1 LKSYIGKVAFVTG
14 AAGGIGLAIATE
26 LGRRGMKVMLAD
38 LDSNRLSAARDH
50 LAANGIVADFV
61 VCDVADIKA
70 VRRAAKATLDRFGK
84 VHFVVNNAGVSLGGP
99 TGEIAIE
106 DWNWIV
112 NINLMGVV
120 HGVETFT
127 PIMIEQGEGGHIL
140 NTASMAGHLALP
152 GGGPYNATKYA
163 CVGYSETIRQ
173 ELAPQGIG
181 VSVLCPGWV
190 KTAINETSKDRPT
203 LRNGGADREETE
215 QGKQIAAAIDAG
227 LDPAV
232 VAAWAL
238 SQIDKDRFYIFTH
251 PELSPFVDGRFAEIK
266 EDLEASRQIPEL
278 ALQAAARQGTAPLDV
293 LVIGAGFSG
302 ICAAIKLEQ
311 SGISNFAVYDKCD
324 GIGGTWWLNTYPGAT
339 CDIPS
344 HFYCYSFEMNPK
356 WSRLFA
362 PQPEIQAY
370 IQHCAVK
377 YGVRDRIHLGHEIQ
391 SVTFDDDLSLWVTRF
406 SDGKT
411 VQSRFVINGSGG
423 LHAPFVPD
431 FAGRDSFAGTQMH
444 TARWDHSFDP
454 AGKRIA
460 VIGSAASAIQAVPK
474 LAEIADQVTL
484 FQRTPNYIAP
494 RDDFAYSAADRLA
507 FETTPQ
513 KMQALRE
520 EMFEDRDTRL
530 YPIVINPLLRQAAAA
545 EIKTYIRSQVTD
557 PDVLEHLLPDYELGC
572 KRILISDDFYPT
584 LNRENVELETSGI
597 AGITPS
603 GIVSGAGNSREFDAI
618 IYATGFDIE
627 AHKLGLDLT
636 GPGGVKLAELW
647 KDRTDAYKAVMVP
660 AMPNYFMVTGPN
672 AGVGTTSVVYLIE
685 QTVDWIVDMIKQAG
699 RDKLVSVRP
708 EACLRYSDAL
718 QSDLGGTVWASGCD
732 SWYVAPNGRIETLFP
747 GNARAFAE
755 QMADIDLADFEIRAI
770 PGRAG
775 LPVPNWTERRGQTGQ
790 TPKDT
795 RKLDPTIKAILSSPE
810 VKTAPKMHEMSATDA
825 RLYYKAMVAKL
836 EEPIA
841 PACDVENHQMPLA
854 GRGLNFRIYRPLG
867 GAQNGAAMVYFH
879 GGGWVIGDLDT
890 HDKSCRAIANHSR
903 IAVVSVDYRRA
914 PEHRFPEPLD
924 DGYDAFCWL
933 AKRAADFGFDPKQI
947 GIGGDS
953 AGGNIASA
961 VTLMLRDRQGP
972 ACAWQVLI
980 YPSLAPYH
988 ETQSS
993 VDFASG
999 YGLDGEVQEWFAAQY
1014 FPKGTDFSDPRVS
1027 PLMARDLR
1035 NLPPAFIATAGFDPL
1050 RDAAAEYAE
1059 KLRGAGVPAAYVEY
1073 SDLIHGFKS
1082 WAGIVP
1088 SAKAALKD
1096 IAQNLSEL
1104 ARQTAPENEPA

>member
-1 LKSYIGKVAFVTG
+1 METYSGKVAFVTG
-14 AAGGIGLAIATE
+14 AAGGIGLAIACE
-26 LGRRGMKVMLAD
+26 LGARGMKVMLAD
-38 LDSNRLSAARDH
+38 LDGDRLKVARDQ
-50 LAANGIVADFV
+50 LTERGIEADFV
-61 VCDVADIKA
+61 VCDVADISA
-70 VRRAAKATLDRFGK
+70 VQRAAKATLDRFGK

-112 NINLMGVV
+112 SINLMGVV

-127 PIMIEQGEGGHIL
+127 PILMEQGEGGHIL

-173 ELAPQGIG
+173 ELAPLGIG

-190 KTAINETSKDRPT
+190 KTAINDTSKDRPT
-203 LRNGGADREETE
+203 LRNGGQDPEETE
-215 QGKQIAAAIDAG
+215 QGRQIAAAIEAG

-232 VAAWAL
+232 VATWTL

-251 PELSPFVDGRFAEIK
+251 PELTPFVDGRFAEMK
-266 EDLEASRQIPEL
+266 EDLEASRLIADL
-278 ALQAAARQGTAPLDV
+278 SLQEAARRGDAPLDV

-302 ICAAIKLEQ
+302 VCAAIELEKH
-311 SGISNFAVYDKCD
+311 GISNFAVYDKCD

-344 HFYCYSFEMNPK
+344 HFYCYSFEMNPN
-356 WSRLFA
+356 WSRLYA
-362 PQPEIQAY
+362 PQPEIQSY
-370 IQHCAVK
+370 IEHCAVK
-377 YGVRDRIHLGHEIQ
+377 YGVRDRIHLGHEIL
-391 SVTFDDDLSLWVTRF
+391 SVTFDDDLSLWVTTF
-406 SDGKT
+406 GDGKT

-423 LHAPFVPD
+423 LHKPLIPD
-431 FAGRDSFAGTQMH
+431 FEGRDSFKGTQMH

-454 AGKRIA
+454 TGKRIA

-474 LAEIADQVTL
+474 LAEVAEQVTL

-494 RDDFAYSAADRLA
+494 RDDFAYSSEEQSA
-507 FETTPQ
+507 FDTAPQ
-513 KMQALRE
+513 KMQALRD
-520 EMFEDRDTRL
+520 EMFDDRDTRL

-545 EIKTYIRSQVTD
+545 EIKSHIRSQVTD
-557 PDVLEHLLPDYELGC
+557 PEVLKNLLPDYELGC
-572 KRILISDDFYPT
+572 KRILISDDFYPA
-584 LNRENVELETSGI
+584 LNRENVALETSGI
-597 AGITPS
+597 ARITPD
-603 GIVSGAGNSREFDAI
+603 GIVNGAGKAQSFDAI

-636 GPGGVKLAELW
+636 GPGGVRLADIW
-647 KDRTDAYKAVMVP
+647 KDRTDAYNAVMVP

-685 QTVDWIVDMIKQAG
+685 QTVGWIVDMIKHAG

-708 EACLRYSDAL
+708 EACLQYSDAV
-718 QSDLGGTVWASGCD
+718 QARLGDTVWASGCD

-747 GNARAFAE
+747 GNAKDFAD
-755 QMADIDLADFEIRAI
+755 QMAQIDLDDFITSRIA
-770 PGRAG
+770 GRDD
-775 LPVPNWTERRGQTGQ
+775 LPTPNWTPQRGQSNE

-810 VKTAPKMHEMSATDA
+810 VKTGPKMHQMSAADA
-825 RLYYKAMVAKL
+825 RLFYKGMVAKL

-841 PACDVENHQMPLA
+841 PACDVENHQMPLE
-854 GRGLNFRIYRPLG
+854 GRNLDFRIYRPV
-867 GAQNGAAMVYFH
+867 GASENRSAMVFFH

-890 HDKSCRAIANHSR
+890 HDKSCRALANHSK
-903 IAVVSVDYRRA
+903 IAVISVDYRRA
-914 PEHRFPEPLD
+914 PEHQFPVPLN
-924 DGYDAFCWL
+924 DGYDAYCWL
-933 AKRAADFGFDPKQI
+933 AEHAAGFGFDADCM

-953 AGGNIASA
+953 AGGNIAAA
-961 VTLMLRDRQGP
+961 VTLMLRDRKGP

-980 YPSLAPYH
+980 YPSLAPYS

-993 VDFASG
+993 VDFAKG
-999 YGLDGEVQEWFAAQY
+999 FGLDSDVQEWFAEQY

-1027 PLMARDLR
+1027 PLKAPSLDG
-1035 NLPPAFIATAGFDPL
+1035 LPPALIATAGFDPL
-1050 RDAAAEYAE
+1050 RDTGADYAE
-1059 KLRGAGVPAAYVEY
+1059 KLCHAGVPVTYVEY

-1096 IAQNLSEL
+1096 MALNMSKLAQHTKSE
-1104 ARQTAPENEPA
+1104 TEPA